1 MIAVDVEIFVGCLGR
16 MFESLGDCFADGGEE
31 SEV

>member
-1 MIAVDVEIFVGCLGR
+1 MVAIDEDVFVGCLGR
-16 MFESLGDCFADGGEE
+16 MFESLADCFSDGGEE